1 MKYLF
6 VNYPKC
12 STCVKARKWLEENNV
27 EFNSRH
33 IVENNPT
40 KDELK
45 SWIAMS
51 GQPIKKFFNTSGIL
65 YREMNLKEKVAQNN
79 EEELLDILSSNGMLV
94 KRPLLIGDDK
104 VLIGFKEKEWEEIKK
119 IKFQLTN
126 K

>member
-12 STCVKARKWLEENNV
+12 STCAKAKKWLEENGI
-27 EFNSRH
+27 EFDSRH

-40 KDELK
+40 KEELK
-45 SWIAMS
+45 KWIALS

-65 YREMNLKEKVAQNN
+65 YREMNLKEKVAENN
-79 EEELLDILSSNGMLV
+79 EDELLDILSSNGMLV
-94 KRPLLIGDDK
+94 KRPLLIGKDR

-119 IKFQLTN
+119 
-126 K
+126 

>member
-40 KDELK
+40 KEELR
-45 SWIAMS
+45 SWITLS

-94 KRPLLIGDDK
+94 KRPLLISNDK

-119 IKFQLTN
+119 
-126 K
+126 

>member
-12 STCVKARKWLEENNV
+12 STCVKAKKWLEENGV
-27 EFNSRH
+27 DFESRH

-40 KDELK
+40 KEELK
-45 SWIAMS
+45 KWITLS

-79 EEELLDILSSNGMLV
+79 EDELLDILSTNGMLV
-94 KRPLLIGDDK
+94 KRPLLIGKDK

-119 IKFQLTN
+119 
-126 K
+126 